1 MSDDR
6 QIYRMPESRVVE
18 IVTRVI
24 DRREAEQDAKTKL
37 LIEET
42 VKQTLL
48 QMGLDIRDPVKLQRN
63 FAHLNEWTDRYN
75 SVGRTVLVVVTTLI
89 AGGTLTLIGQA
100 IFGMAGAK

>member
-1 MSDDR
+1 MADER
-6 QIYRMPESRVVE
+6 IYRMPEARVVE

-24 DRREAEQDAKTKL
+24 ERREAEHDAKMKL
-37 LIEET
+37 MIEET
-42 VKQTLL
+42 VKQTLML
-48 QMGLDIRDPVKLQRN
+48 MGLDIRDPGRLQKN
-63 FAHLNEWTDRYN
+63 FAHLNEWTDRYH